1 MNLNPAQGYMY
12 EFITHTWNPISGK
25 CPHDCSYCYMKQEKE
40 QSQIHLKEDELKGS
54 FNPNHFIFIGSGTDV
69 FADDVPANWI
79 KEVLDYCVNNTNSGL
94 FEDFFSEE
102 GKTRFMLQTKNPKRI
117 MEFINH
123 PLLDPERNQVVICTT
138 LETNRFYPEIMNN
151 APHPEE
157 RAERM
162 AKISDKGLPTYV
174 TLEPIMDFDL
184 DEFEELIK
192 KCNPVQVNICY
203 NTNFRVSLPEPSTDK
218 VVKLIE
224 RLIPYTKIHLKENSK
239 DIKAKLDIRKIKLE

>member
-1 MNLNPAQGYMY
+1 MNLNPAQGNMY
-12 EFITHTWNPISGK
+12 QFITHTWNPISGR
-25 CPHDCSYCYMKQEKE
+25 CSHDCSYCYMKKEKE
-40 QSQIHLKEDELKGS
+40 QSQIHLKESELADS

-117 MEFINH
+117 MEFIKH
-123 PLLDPERNQVVICTT
+123 PLLNPERNQVVICTT

-151 APHPEE
+151 APAPIE
-157 RAERM
+157 RAEWM
-162 AKISDKGLPTYV
+162 AKISEIGLPTYV
-174 TLEPIMDFDL
+174 TLEPLMDFDL

-192 KCNPVQVNICY
+192 KCNPVQVNIGF
-203 NTNFRVSLPEPSTDK
+203 NTERHIRLPEPTTAKAFDLIKSIVPFTK
-218 VVKLIE
+218 V
-224 RLIPYTKIHLKENSK
+224 HLKKNCK
-239 DIKAKLDIRKIKLE
+239 DLKEKCKIANIKLE

>member
-1 MNLNPAQGYMY
+1 MY

-25 CPHDCSYCYMKQEKE
+25 CSHDCSYCYMKQEKE
-40 QSQIHLKEDELKGS
+40 QSTIHLKDDELKGS
-54 FNPNHFIFIGSGTDV
+54 FNPNHFIFVGSGTDV
-69 FADDVPANWI
+69 FADDVPSNWI
-79 KEVLDYCVNNTNSGL
+79 KKVLDYCVNKTCSGL

-117 MEFINH
+117 MEFIDH

-151 APHPEE
+151 APSPTD
-157 RAERM
+157 RAEWM
-162 AKISDKGLPTYV
+162 ANISDKGLPTYV

-184 DEFEELIK
+184 DEFVELIK
-192 KCNPVQVNICY
+192 KCNPVQVNIGY